1 MNEFKV
7 YYEDTDA
14 SGRVYH
20 ANYLKYLERGR
31 SNLIY
36 QSKYNHQELLKK
48 FNIIFVVKN
57 LSINY
62 LSPAFFEDILEVQTS
77 LNQLSRVKLN
87 FNQKI
92 FRNTELLVDAE
103 VIVIPVN
110 VGGKIIRLNEE
121 LFSFFIKFFFQFLQ
135 LGKIQLYLFL

>member
-1 MNEFKV
+1 MDKFRV

-57 LSINY
+57 LNINY
-62 LSPAFFEDILEVQTS
+62 LRPAFFEDILVVQTS
-77 LNQLSRVKLN
+77 INQLSRVKLN

-110 VGGKIIRLNEE
+110 IEGKIIRLNEE
-121 LFSFFIKFFFQFLQ
+121 LFSFLKTIS
-135 LGKIQLYLFL
+135 

>member
-1 MNEFKV
+1 MNKIRV

-48 FNIIFVVKN
+48 FNIIFVVKSLN
-57 LSINY
+57 INY
-62 LSPAFFEDILEVQTS
+62 LKPAFFEDIIEVQTS
-77 LNQLSRVKLN
+77 LNELSRVKLN

-92 FRNTELLVDAE
+92 IRNNDILVDAE
-103 VIVIPVN
+103 VIVIPIN
-110 VGGKIIRLNEE
+110 IKGKIIKLNED
-121 LFSFFIKFFFQFLQ
+121 LYSFLKTIS
-135 LGKIQLYLFL
+135 

>member
-1 MNEFKV
+1 MDKFRV

-62 LSPAFFEDILEVQTS
+62 LRPAFFEDIIKVQTS
-77 LNQLSRVKLN
+77 INQLNRVKLN

-92 FRNTELLVDAE
+92 FRNTELIVDAE

-110 VGGKIIRLNEE
+110 IEGKIIRLNEE
-121 LFSFFIKFFFQFLQ
+121 LFSFLKTIS
-135 LGKIQLYLFL
+135 

>member
-1 MNEFKV
+1 MDKFRV
-7 YYEDTDA
+7 YYDDTDA

-36 QSKYNHQELLKK
+36 QSNYNHQELIKK

-57 LSINY
+57 LNINY
-62 LSPAFFEDILEVQTS
+62 LRPAFFEDILEVQTS
-77 LNQLSRVKLN
+77 INQLSRVKLN

-110 VGGKIIRLNEE
+110 IEGKIIRLNEE
-121 LFSFFIKFFFQFLQ
+121 LFSFLKTIS
-135 LGKIQLYLFL
+135 

>member
-1 MNEFKV
+1 MNKIRV

-48 FNIIFVVKN
+48 FNIVFVVKSLN
-57 LSINY
+57 INY
-62 LSPAFFEDILEVQTS
+62 LKPAFFEDLIEVQTS
-77 LNQLSRVKLN
+77 LNILSRVKLN

-92 FRNTELLVDAE
+92 IRNNELLVEAE
-103 VIVIPVN
+103 VIVIPIN
-110 VGGKIIRLNEE
+110 TKGKIIKLNEE
-121 LFSFFIKFFFQFLQ
+121 LYSFLKTIS
-135 LGKIQLYLFL
+135 

>member
-1 MNEFKV
+1 MNKIRV

-36 QSKYNHQELLKK
+36 QSKYNHQELFKK
-48 FNIIFVVKN
+48 FNIIFVVKSLN
-57 LSINY
+57 INY
-62 LSPAFFEDILEVQTS
+62 LKPAFFEDIIEVQTS
-77 LNQLSRVKLN
+77 LNLLSRVKLN

-92 FRNTELLVDAE
+92 IRNNELLVDAE
-103 VIVIPVN
+103 VIVIPIN
-110 VGGKIIRLNEE
+110 SSGKIIKLNEE
-121 LFSFFIKFFFQFLQ
+121 LYSFLNTIS
-135 LGKIQLYLFL
+135 

>member
-1 MNEFKV
+1 MDKFRV

-36 QSKYNHQELLKK
+36 QSKNNHQELLKK

-57 LSINY
+57 LNINY
-62 LSPAFFEDILEVQTS
+62 LRPAFFEDILEVQTS

-92 FRNTELLVDAE
+92 LRHTELLVDAE
-103 VIVIPVN
+103 VMVIPVN
-110 VGGKIIRLNEE
+110 TEGKIIRLDEE
-121 LFSFFIKFFFQFLQ
+121 LFSFLKTIS
-135 LGKIQLYLFL
+135 

>member
-1 MNEFKV
+1 MDKFRV

-57 LSINY
+57 LNINY
-62 LSPAFFEDILEVQTS
+62 LRPAFFEDILEVQTS
-77 LNQLSRVKLN
+77 INQLSRVKLN

-92 FRNTELLVDAE
+92 LRHTELLVDAE
-103 VIVIPVN
+103 VMVIPVN
-110 VGGKIIRLNEE
+110 IEGKIIRLNEE
-121 LFSFFIKFFFQFLQ
+121 LFSFLKTIS
-135 LGKIQLYLFL
+135 

>member
-1 MNEFKV
+1 MNKIRV

-36 QSKYNHQELLKK
+36 KSKYNHQELLKK
-48 FNIIFVVKN
+48 FNIIFVVKSLN
-57 LSINY
+57 INY
-62 LSPAFFEDILEVQTS
+62 LKPALFEDIIEVQTS
-77 LNQLSRVKLN
+77 LNLLSRVKLN

-92 FRNTELLVDAE
+92 IRNNELLVDAE
-103 VIVIPVN
+103 VIVIPIN
-110 VGGKIIRLNEE
+110 TKGKIIKLNEE
-121 LFSFFIKFFFQFLQ
+121 LYSFLNTIS
-135 LGKIQLYLFL
+135 

>member
-1 MNEFKV
+1 MDKFRV

-36 QSKYNHQELLKK
+36 QSNYNHQELLKK

-57 LSINY
+57 LNINY
-62 LSPAFFEDILEVQTS
+62 LRPAFFEDILEVQTS

-103 VIVIPVN
+103 VIVMPVN
-110 VGGKIIRLNEE
+110 IEGKIIRLNEE
-121 LFSFFIKFFFQFLQ
+121 LFSFLKTIS
-135 LGKIQLYLFL
+135 

>member
-1 MNEFKV
+1 MNKIRV

-48 FNIIFVVKN
+48 FNIIFVVKSLN
-57 LSINY
+57 INY
-62 LSPAFFEDILEVQTS
+62 LKPAFFEDIIEVQTS
-77 LNQLSRVKLN
+77 LNLSSRVKLN

-92 FRNTELLVDAE
+92 IRNNELLVDAE
-103 VIVIPVN
+103 VIVIPIN
-110 VGGKIIRLNEE
+110 TKGKIIKLNEE
-121 LFSFFIKFFFQFLQ
+121 LYSFLKTIS
-135 LGKIQLYLFL
+135 

>member
-1 MNEFKV
+1 MNKIRV

-48 FNIIFVVKN
+48 FNIIFVVKSLN
-57 LSINY
+57 INY
-62 LSPAFFEDILEVQTS
+62 LKPAFFEDIIEVQTS
-77 LNQLSRVKLN
+77 LNLLSRVKLN

-92 FRNTELLVDAE
+92 IRNNEQLVDAE
-103 VIVIPVN
+103 VIVIQIN
-110 VGGKIIRLNEE
+110 TKGKIVKLNED
-121 LFSFFIKFFFQFLQ
+121 LYSFLKTIS
-135 LGKIQLYLFL
+135 

>member
-1 MNEFKV
+1 MNKIRV

-36 QSKYNHQELLKK
+36 KSKYNHQELLKK
-48 FNIIFVVKN
+48 FNIIFVVKSLN
-57 LSINY
+57 INY
-62 LSPAFFEDILEVQTS
+62 LKPAFFEDIIEVQTS
-77 LNQLSRVKLN
+77 LNLLSRVKLN

-92 FRNTELLVDAE
+92 IRNNELLVDAE
-103 VIVIPVN
+103 VIVIPIN
-110 VGGKIIRLNEE
+110 SSGKIIKLNEE
-121 LFSFFIKFFFQFLQ
+121 LYSFLNTIS
-135 LGKIQLYLFL
+135 

>member
-1 MNEFKV
+1 MNKIRV

-48 FNIIFVVKN
+48 FNIIFVVKSLN
-57 LSINY
+57 INY
-62 LSPAFFEDILEVQTS
+62 LKPAFFEDIIEVQTS
-77 LNQLSRVKLN
+77 LNLLSRVKLN

-92 FRNTELLVDAE
+92 IRNNELLVDAE
-103 VIVIPVN
+103 VIVIPIN
-110 VGGKIIRLNEE
+110 SSGKIIKLNED
-121 LFSFFIKFFFQFLQ
+121 LYSFLKTIS
-135 LGKIQLYLFL
+135 

>member
-1 MNEFKV
+1 MDKFRV

-57 LSINY
+57 LNINY
-62 LSPAFFEDILEVQTS
+62 LRPAFFEDILEVQTS
-77 LNQLSRVKLN
+77 INKLSRVKLN

-110 VGGKIIRLNEE
+110 IEGKIIRLNEE
-121 LFSFFIKFFFQFLQ
+121 LFSFLKTIS
-135 LGKIQLYLFL
+135 

>member
-1 MNEFKV
+1 MNKIRV

-48 FNIIFVVKN
+48 FNIIFVVKSLN
-57 LSINY
+57 INY
-62 LSPAFFEDILEVQTS
+62 LKPAFFEDIIEVQTS
-77 LNQLSRVKLN
+77 LNLLSRVKLN
-87 FNQKI
+87 FNQKLI
-92 FRNTELLVDAE
+92 RNNDLLVDAE
-103 VIVIPVN
+103 VIVIPIN
-110 VGGKIIRLNEE
+110 TMGKIIKLNEE
-121 LFSFFIKFFFQFLQ
+121 LYSFLKTIS
-135 LGKIQLYLFL
+135 

>member
-1 MNEFKV
+1 MNKFRI

-14 SGRVYH
+14 SGRVYY

-48 FNIIFVVKN
+48 FNVIFVVKTLN
-57 LSINY
+57 INY
-62 LSPAFFEDILEVQTS
+62 LSSAFFEDIIEVKTS

-87 FNQKI
+87 FYQKI
-92 FRNTELLVDAE
+92 TRNNESLVEAE
-103 VIVIPVN
+103 VLVIPIN
-110 VGGKIIRLNEE
+110 SSGKIIRLNEE
-121 LFSFFIKFFFQFLQ
+121 LYSFLNTIS
-135 LGKIQLYLFL
+135 

>member
-1 MNEFKV
+1 MNKIRV

-48 FNIIFVVKN
+48 FNIVFVVKSLN
-57 LSINY
+57 INY
-62 LSPAFFEDILEVQTS
+62 LKPAFFEDIIEVQTS
-77 LNQLSRVKLN
+77 LNLLSRVKLN
-87 FNQKI
+87 FNQKLI
-92 FRNTELLVDAE
+92 RNNDLLVDAE
-103 VIVIPVN
+103 VIVIPIN
-110 VGGKIIRLNEE
+110 TKGKIIKLNEE
-121 LFSFFIKFFFQFLQ
+121 LYSFLKTIS
-135 LGKIQLYLFL
+135 

>member
-1 MNEFKV
+1 MDKFRV

-57 LSINY
+57 LNINY
-62 LSPAFFEDILEVQTS
+62 LRPAFFEDILEVQTS
-77 LNQLSRVKLN
+77 INQLSRVKLN

-110 VGGKIIRLNEE
+110 IEGKVIRLNEE
-121 LFSFFIKFFFQFLQ
+121 LFSFLKTIS
-135 LGKIQLYLFL
+135 

>member
-1 MNEFKV
+1 MNKIRV

-48 FNIIFVVKN
+48 FNIIFVVKSLN
-57 LSINY
+57 INY
-62 LSPAFFEDILEVQTS
+62 LKPAFFEDIIEVQTS
-77 LNQLSRVKLN
+77 LNILSRVKLN

-92 FRNTELLVDAE
+92 IRNNELLVDAE
-103 VIVIPVN
+103 VIVIPN
-110 VGGKIIRLNEE
+110 
-121 LFSFFIKFFFQFLQ
+121 
-135 LGKIQLYLFL
+135 